1 MSTEL
6 ENKDL
11 TSNDA
16 KPMLCDVTLRF
27 ILSDCEKRLKI
38 LGERKQTNAT
48 LGRINEIQMIVCHLQ
63 QRILDNIT

>member
-16 KPMLCDVTLRF
+16 KPVLAEVAKCQSCNKNNGKELVT
-27 ILSDCEKRLKI
+27 
-38 LGERKQTNAT
+38 
-48 LGRINEIQMIVCHLQ
+48 
-63 QRILDNIT
+63 